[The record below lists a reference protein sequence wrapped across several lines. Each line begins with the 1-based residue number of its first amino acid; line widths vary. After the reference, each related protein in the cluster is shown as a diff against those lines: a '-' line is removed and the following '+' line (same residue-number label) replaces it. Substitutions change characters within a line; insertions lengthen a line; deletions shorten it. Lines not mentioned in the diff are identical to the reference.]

1 MGKGLEVQLAEI
13 RAAVIEKRKK
23 RNEALLDIFD
33 AIAAAKAKAPGDLDA
48 VVKEALA
55 AAIRL
60 GIVRYIEPEREEPKQ
75 PEVVAGGWVR
85 IERQAETR
93 ASSWLGRD
101 TSNWLGRGY
110 RSRLDPVEQ
119 RFLEV
124 KEALHQP
131 GPPPPE
137 PTIELPGGYHIT
149 ESQLKDYERLFASR
163 VEVWRARLSADEGP
177 RWEKT
182 AARLEERRR
191 QLGWSTTKV
200 ATQAGISPRTV
211 QRALAGRPISRAN
224 LEAIEKALKL
234 R

>member
-48 VVKEALA
+48 VVQEALA

-60 GIVRYIEPEREEPKQ
+60 GILEYAEPRREEPKQ
-75 PEVVAGGWVR
+75 PEILPGGWVR
-85 IERQAETR
+85 IERQAKTR

-101 TSNWLGRGY
+101 TSNWLGR
-110 RSRLDPVEQ
+110 DP
-119 RFLEV
+119 
-124 KEALHQP
+124 APHQ
-131 GPPPPE
+131 PPPPE
-137 PTIELPGGYHIT
+137 PTVELPGGYRIPD
-149 ESQLKDYERLFASR
+149 SQLRYYKRHFAGR
-163 VEVWRARLSADEGP
+163 IEVWRARLSADELP

-182 AARLEERRR
+182 AALLNERRLE
-191 QLGWSTTKV
+191 LGWSTTRLAV
-200 ATQAGISPRTV
+200 EAGVSPRTI
-211 QRALAGRPISRAN
+211 QRVLAGKPISRAS
-224 LEAIEKALKL
+224 LEATKKALKL